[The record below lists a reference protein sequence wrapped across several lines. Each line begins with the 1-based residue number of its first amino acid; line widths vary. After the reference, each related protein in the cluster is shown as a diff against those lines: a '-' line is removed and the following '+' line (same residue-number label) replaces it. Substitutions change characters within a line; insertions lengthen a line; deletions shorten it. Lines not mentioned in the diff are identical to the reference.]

1 MEKAAAAEGVKLERL
16 VGPKT
21 EHKYHPETRQEL
33 ERRLDTYAA
42 KGRNPVPQKVRFATW
57 TLRYHTCHWVRLD
70 GLERHWSRARVE
82 AEIKDGGIHAT
93 TENVTDIDFVFPPG
107 RSPFRDP
114 WAPVAVTI
122 DGARVVAR
130 SGVVG
135 SFGKDSGEQILSLHK
150 KAGVWTAGGQR
161 ADGLR
166 KVAHLQGPIDDAF
179 LDRFII
185 VKPTRDPMHERTG
198 AWAAA
203 ECDRAIRDWRTVFR
217 GEPLVDTDFEMEEY
231 GRSNLVLFGDPSS
244 NRLLADMLKH
254 WPDKL
259 PVKWSDG
266 KLVMGDKTYPAD
278 SHMPV
283 LIFPNPLNQNRYV
296 VLNSGITFREGNT
309 VSNALQVPKL
319 PDYAIIDVT
328 APADPGAPGK
338 VVDAG
343 FFGEKWEL
351 LPDGG
356 RAGRTDAK

>member
-1 MEKAAAAEGVKLERL
+1 VMEKAAAAEGIKLERL

-33 ERRLDTYAA
+33 DRRLDAYAA
-42 KGRNPVPQKVRFATW
+42 KGRNPVPHKVRFDTW
-57 TLRYHTCHWVRLD
+57 TLRYNTCHWVRLD

-93 TENVTDIDFVFPPG
+93 TENVTAIDFDFPPD

-114 WAPVAVTI
+114 FGPIPVTI
-122 DGARVVAR
+122 DGLRVVVR
-130 SGVVG
+130 QP
-135 SFGKDSGEQILSLHK
+135 FSLHK
-150 KAGVWTAGGQR
+150 KDGVWTAGEAPGDR
-161 ADGLR
+161 PR

-185 VKPTRDPMHERTG
+185 VKPTRDAMHERTG
-198 AWAAA
+198 AWATA
-203 ECDRAIRDWRTVFR
+203 ECDRAVRDWRTVFR
-217 GEPLVDTDFEMEEY
+217 GEPIVRSDVELQEY
-231 GRSNLVLFGDPSS
+231 ATSNLVLFGDPSS
-244 NRLLADMLKH
+244 NKMLGHMLKH

-259 PVKWSDG
+259 PVRWSDG
-266 KLVMGDKTYPAD
+266 KLIMGDKTYPAD

-283 LIFPNPLNQNRYV
+283 LIFPSPLNPNGYV
-296 VLNSGITFREGNT
+296 VLNSGITFREGNA